1 MSEQNSETL
10 RILIADD
17 HEIVRQGVKN
27 LIENEQDMTVCG
39 EAMDGREA
47 VTLSANTKPDIAVL
61 DLSMPGL
68 NGIEACRQ
76 MIKDNPDLAVL
87 IFTMHD
93 AEQLIRE
100 VFAAGAKG
108 YLLKSDAG
116 RHLIGAIRC
125 LAAGSHY
132 YSPLLSDVIFQGFLN
147 NTPSQRTPASTS
159 TVLPTGREREIIQ
172 LLAEG
177 KSNKEVASI
186 LGISVKTAETHR
198 AAVMRKL
205 GFHSISDLVRY
216 AIRNHIIEA

>member
-1 MSEQNSETL
+1 MFEKGPEVL
-10 RILIADD
+10 RILVADD

-27 LIENEQDMTVCG
+27 LIENESDMMICG
-39 EAMDGREA
+39 EAVDGREA
-47 VTLSANTKPDIAVL
+47 VNLSADTRPDIAVL

-76 MIKDNPDLAVL
+76 IIKENPHIGVL

-132 YSPLLSDVIFQGFLN
+132 YSPLLSNVIFQGFLN
-147 NTPSQRTPASTS
+147 NTPAQKTPASTS

-177 KSNKEVASI
+177 KNNKEVASI

-198 AAVMRKL
+198 ATVMRKL

>member
-1 MSEQNSETL
+1 MSESSSEIL

-27 LIENEQDMTVCG
+27 LIENESDMTICG
-39 EAMDGREA
+39 EAIDGREA
-47 VTLSANTKPDIAVL
+47 VSLSAATHPDIAVL

-76 MIKDNPDLAVL
+76 IIRENPNTAVL

-100 VFAAGAKG
+100 VFSVGAKG

-147 NTPSQRTPASTS
+147 NSPTQRGPASTS
-159 TVLPTGREREIIQ
+159 TILPTGREREIIQ

-177 KSNKEVASI
+177 KSNKDVASI

-198 AAVMRKL
+198 ATVMRKL